1 GLDLPHAS
9 RFAPVVNRPCQQ
21 NSLTARGPI
30 GMADRR
36 RQPATDPVEVT
47 VRCDNLVCLPVRRR
61 LGWPIFQDFFAR
73 RCSGQNQSIARPR
86 HRHVEQPQLLAQR
99 FQALPPFCQ
108 PIRQAWIPPAC
119 VRRLHQRTKTI
130 VLVQNDAGF
139 QVVEVE
145 AFAKVRER
153 HNRKLQSFA
162 LMNAH
167 QLDGVLR
174 LGERRLGLCFRVA
187 LRFDEL
193 QEAKQSLSLKLVELS
208 GQRQQS
214 SHIRAPLLTATLRE
228 QPGFVTRFVERR
240 FETLRER
247 SLPRDLPPCRERFRK
262 RVHFRPRRLRPRNYL
277 RVGELR
283 FQFCRLALKPSQRR
297 PKITA
302 SLRQSN
308 RGQFIRRQADERRA
322 QHSEQR
328 RVLQRIVQQREQ

>member
-1 GLDLPHAS
+1 
-9 RFAPVVNRPCQQ
+9 VNPTMRWVALV
-21 NSLTARGPI
+21 LTA
-30 GMADRR
+30 A
-36 RQPATDPVEVT
+36 A
-47 VRCDNLVCLPVRRR
+47 
-61 LGWPIFQDFFAR
+61 
-73 RCSGQNQSIARPR
+73 
-86 HRHVEQPQLLAQR
+86 LLAGGALELALGQTPPIEGMDRLSPEERAVVQRNLERWQKMTPDERQRVLDRYREWQQLSPGQRQSARQNFKR
-99 FQALPPFCQ
+99 FQALPPFRQ
-108 PIRQAWIPPAC
+108 PVGQAWIPPAG
-119 VRRLHQRTKTI
+119 VRRLHQRTKTV

-193 QEAKQSLSLKLVELS
+193 QEAKQSLSLELVELS

-214 SHIRAPLLTATLRE
+214 PHIRAPLLTATLRE

-240 FETLRER
+240 FEALRER
-247 SLPRDLPPCRERFRK
+247 SLPRDLPPVCERFRK
-262 RVHFRPRRLRPRNYL
+262 RVHFRPRRPGPRNYL

-283 FQFCRLALKPSQRR
+283 FEF
-297 PKITA
+297 
-302 SLRQSN
+302 
-308 RGQFIRRQADERRA
+308 
-322 QHSEQR
+322 
-328 RVLQRIVQQREQ
+328 